1 MKKQVCVIGAAR
13 FGAAVARE
21 LYQSGHD
28 VLVIDTDEAKVQDL
42 SGQVTYAVRADASN
56 EAVLRQLDVADF
68 DVAVV
73 ALAGENVQTSI
84 MITVLLKSIGVPYVI
99 ARAAN
104 ELHGSTLE
112 KVGADR
118 IVYPEMESAWR
129 TAHIGFDPGGYGPHA
144 DSAQLRNQQDTTA
157 GADDR
162 THVGGSGVGGNAG
175 QPGGVSPGDSAGPQF
190 ISASGQGRANSGR
203 RRADCRGKQLS
214 NPSAERRGPRIAAAR
229 TRGNGRLSP
238 RKHTARMNIKGQAG
252 KCG

>member
-28 VLVIDTDEAKVQDL
+28 VMVIDTDEAKVQDL
-42 SGQVTYAVRADASN
+42 SGHVTYAVRADASN

-129 TAHIGFDPGGYGPHA
+129 TAHIGFDPGVMDHMPILPNYGISKIQPPEQMIGHTLEEVGLA
-144 DSAQLRNQQDTTA
+144 GTQDNQGVSLLAIRRGRSSFLHPARDEQIQIGDVLIVAGSNYQILQLNNAARELPPTAPAATTA
-157 GADDR
+157 
-162 THVGGSGVGGNAG
+162 
-175 QPGGVSPGDSAGPQF
+175 
-190 ISASGQGRANSGR
+190 
-203 RRADCRGKQLS
+203 
-214 NPSAERRGPRIAAAR
+214 
-229 TRGNGRLSP
+229 
-238 RKHTARMNIKGQAG
+238 
-252 KCG
+252 

>member
-42 SGQVTYAVRADASN
+42 SGHVTYAVRADASN

-129 TAHIGFDPGGYGPHA
+129 TAHIGFDPGVMDHMPILPNYGISKIQPPEQMIGHTLEEVGLA
-144 DSAQLRNQQDTTA
+144 GTQDNQGVSLLAIRRGRSSFLHPARDEQIQIGDVLIVAGSNDQFLQLNNAARELPPTAPAATTA
-157 GADDR
+157 
-162 THVGGSGVGGNAG
+162 
-175 QPGGVSPGDSAGPQF
+175 
-190 ISASGQGRANSGR
+190 
-203 RRADCRGKQLS
+203 
-214 NPSAERRGPRIAAAR
+214 
-229 TRGNGRLSP
+229 
-238 RKHTARMNIKGQAG
+238 
-252 KCG
+252 

>member
-129 TAHIGFDPGGYGPHA
+129 TAHIGFDPGVMDHMPILPNYGISKIQPPEQMIGHTLEEVGLA
-144 DSAQLRNQQDTTA
+144 GTQDNQ
-157 GADDR
+157 
-162 THVGGSGVGGNAG
+162 
-175 QPGGVSPGDSAGPQF
+175 GVSLLA
-190 ISASGQGRANSGR
+190 I
-203 RRADCRGKQLS
+203 
-214 NPSAERRGPRIAAAR
+214 RRGRSSFLHPARDEQIQAGDVLIVAGSNYQILQLNNAAR
-229 TRGNGRLSP
+229 GLPPPERAA
-238 RKHTARMNIKGQAG
+238 TAV
-252 KCG
+252 

>member
-1 MKKQVCVIGAAR
+1 MKKQVCVIGLAR

-28 VLVIDTDEAKVQDL
+28 VLAIDLDEAKVQDL

-56 EAVLRQLDVADF
+56 EAALKQLDVAGF

-104 ELHGSTLE
+104 ELHESTLE

-118 IVYPEMESAWR
+118 IVYPELESAWR
-129 TAHIGFDPGGYGPHA
+129 TAHIGFDPGVMDHMPILPNYGISKIQPPEQMIGHTLEEVGLA
-144 DSAQLRNQQDTTA
+144 GTQDTQ
-157 GADDR
+157 
-162 THVGGSGVGGNAG
+162 GVALL
-175 QPGGVSPGDSAGPQF
+175 A
-190 ISASGQGRANSGR
+190 I
-203 RRADCRGKQLS
+203 
-214 NPSAERRGPRIAAAR
+214 RRGRSSFLHPAKDEQIKAGDVLIVAGSNHQILQLNDAAK
-229 TRGNGRLSP
+229 GLP
-238 RKHTARMNIKGQAG
+238 PPVPTATAV
-252 KCG
+252 

>member
-129 TAHIGFDPGGYGPHA
+129 TAHIGFDPGVMDHMPILPNYGISKIQPPEQMIGHTLEEVGLA
-144 DSAQLRNQQDTTA
+144 GTQDNQ
-157 GADDR
+157 
-162 THVGGSGVGGNAG
+162 
-175 QPGGVSPGDSAGPQF
+175 GVSLLA
-190 ISASGQGRANSGR
+190 I
-203 RRADCRGKQLS
+203 
-214 NPSAERRGPRIAAAR
+214 RRGRSSFLHPARDEQIQAGDVLIVAGSNYQILQLNDAAR
-229 TRGNGRLSP
+229 GLPPPERAA
-238 RKHTARMNIKGQAG
+238 TAV
-252 KCG
+252 